1 MNDDPKPPKGL
12 ASLERFDLLPLLRD
26 GVQARYE
33 GSIDKQGFNADWDW
47 LLYKDGAE
55 FVIFD
60 VDGPGC
66 IYNFVQHR
74 YPDSPEPTFRF
85 YFDGEAEPRF
95 ELKHAEFGAKAPFV
109 KPLADA
115 YLGPEEGGRGPI
127 RVVRSFVPMPYA
139 RSCKI
144 TTDIRLKG
152 ANKGDGGWGHVVY
165 HAYAEAD
172 EGLATFTG
180 NESYERV
187 RELWSRVGEDPKPD
201 LPSDATVRRELSIAP
216 GDAVVVFE
224 AKGAGCIVSMLARTP
239 GIGANELW
247 IRATWDGHGAPDVY
261 SPLGAFFGNE
271 LGFNA
276 IGVLSHGTRTD
287 GISYNYFPMPFWRGA
302 RVELVNKSDKTIRVP
317 EWDIR
322 CTFEASALA
331 QYREGRAGY
340 FRSSSY
346 RESRATL
353 GSDAVIGE
361 IAGNGHMVAAQ
372 VTAFARKPGT
382 VSCEGDVR
390 VYIDGIATPQIESDG
405 SESYVCYGWGF
416 PTPPQTNPSSGYDGL
431 PDNPWSMVRLCAG
444 DCYPFR
450 ERLVFGIESGDYNN
464 QYLRHSGILFYYGVD
479 APGMRLTDELDVG
492 DRGSEEAHGYASIG
506 GRGSYTVESGYEDG
520 THRRL
525 ADTGRETEGSS
536 EFTVAIDP
544 RNAGVR
550 VRRRSD
556 QITGRQR
563 AHVYVDGERV
573 EARSWYFADR
583 NPYKRW
589 LEDEFDIPAKYT
601 SGKTDITIRLV
612 FEQEGE
618 NRVWNEFYYWIY
630 SLV

>member
-1 MNDDPKPPKGL
+1 MKNDMKPPKGL

-26 GVQARYE
+26 GVQVHYE
-33 GSIDKQGFNADWDW
+33 GSIDKQGYNADWDW
-47 LLYKDGAE
+47 LLYKEGDE
-55 FVIFD
+55 YVIFD

-85 YFDGEAEPRF
+85 YFDGEASPRF
-95 ELKHAEFGAKAPFV
+95 EIKHGEFGSKAPFV
-109 KPLADA
+109 APLAGA

-165 HAYAEAD
+165 HSYAEAD
-172 EGLATFTG
+172 DELATFTG

-187 RELWSRVGEDPKPD
+187 LGPWSRVGEDPKPD
-201 LPSDATVRRELSIAP
+201 IASAATVRRDLTISA
-216 GDAVVVFE
+216 GGSAVVFE
-224 AKGAGCIVSMLARTP
+224 AQGAGCIVSMLAETP
-239 GIGANELW
+239 SIRANDLW
-247 IRATWDGHGAPDVY
+247 IRATWDGHEKPDVDC
-261 SPLGAFFGNE
+261 PLGAFFGNE

-276 IGVLSHGTRTD
+276 IGVLSHGTRAD
-287 GISYNYFPMPFWRGA
+287 GVSYNYFPMPFWRGA
-302 RVELVNKSDKTIRVP
+302 KVELVNKSEETLHIAR
-317 EWDIR
+317 WDIR
-322 CTFEASALA
+322 CASEEASLSR
-331 QYREGRAGY
+331 YPEGRAGY

-346 RESRATL
+346 RESEATR
-353 GSDAVIGE
+353 GADAVIGRIE
-361 IAGNGHMVAAQ
+361 GKGHMVAAQ
-372 VTAFARKPGT
+372 VTAHARKPGI

-416 PTPPQTNPSSGYDGL
+416 PTPPETNPSSGYDGL

-450 ERLVFGIESGDYNN
+450 EQLVFGIESGDYNN

-479 APGMRLTDELDVG
+479 SPGMRLTDELDVG
-492 DRGSEEAHGYASIG
+492 DRGSEEAHGYAASG
-506 GRGSYTVESGYEDG
+506 GRGGYALESGYEDG
-520 THRRL
+520 TNRL
-525 ADTGRETEGSS
+525 LKDTGRETEGYS

-544 RNAGVR
+544 LNVGVR
-550 VRRRSD
+550 LRRRSD

-563 AHVYVDGERV
+563 ARVFVDGERV
-573 EARSWYFADR
+573 ESRSWYFADR

-589 LEDEFDIPAKYT
+589 LEDEFEIPSKHTA
-601 SGKTDITIRLV
+601 GKTDITVRLV

-618 NRVWNEFYYWIY
+618 NRAWNEFYYWIY